1 MHRGSGL
8 FLSFSLGTCRLE
20 GFTDPWEATV
30 FKGRLMLP
38 EKTLE
43 ECGVP
48 SGAQLTSVRRVLV
61 PEGDSCAMSS
71 TESLRVS

>member
-1 MHRGSGL
+1 
-8 FLSFSLGTCRLE
+8 
-20 GFTDPWEATV
+20 
-30 FKGRLMLP
+30 MLP